1 MKKETFIVII
11 LIITFIK
18 GCQYL
23 GKEFHPPSKPSNN
36 VYISEVDVSKGV
48 DRVKNQNKF
57 YNLMISLHP
66 EIEQELTKVLKQKFG
81 NKTVNIET
89 VNLDGLLDEMPIFT
103 DIFFRYMIT
112 APDEEFFHS
121 FYVEYDH
128 MKKSGSCKAT
138 IPSREDAKETA
149 EAKYNLVVAAR
160 ERPYTFK
167 PVSDK
172 EMERI
177 MTKVIKN
184 YAEKGYS
191 IPNLQAFL
199 TNGGRYLS
207 DSERCQTQIHFFESL
222 LSLPKKESVMVLRV
236 TLGDSLK

>member
-11 LIITFIK
+11 LIITFMK
-18 GCQYL
+18 ACQYFE
-23 GKEFHPPSKPSNN
+23 KEATIPSKLNN
-36 VYISEVDVSKGV
+36 TIYVSEADISKGV

-66 EIEQELTKVLKQKFG
+66 EIEQELSKVLKQKFG
-81 NKTVNIET
+81 NRAVNIET

-103 DIFFRYMIT
+103 DIFFRYMIK

-121 FYVEYDH
+121 FYVEYAH
-128 MKKSGSCKAT
+128 MKKNGSCKAA
-138 IPSREDAKETA
+138 IPSPEDAKETA
-149 EAKYNLVVAAR
+149 EAKYNLVMAAR

-184 YAEKGYS
+184 YAKKGYN
-191 IPNLQAFL
+191 IANLKAFL

-207 DSERCQTQIHFFESL
+207 EFERCQTQIHFFEIL
-222 LSLPKKESVMVLRV
+222 LSLPKKESVTVLRV

>member
-1 MKKETFIVII
+1 MKKETFIIII

-23 GKEFHPPSKPSNN
+23 EKEFHLPSKPNN
-36 VYISEVDVSKGV
+36 TVYISEVDVSKGV

-57 YNLMISLHP
+57 YNLVISLHP
-66 EIEQELTKVLKQKFG
+66 EIEQELSKVLKQKFG
-81 NKTVNIET
+81 NKTVDIET
-89 VNLDGLLDEMPIFT
+89 VNLDGLLDEMPIFN
-103 DIFFRYMIT
+103 DILFHYLIK

-128 MKKSGSCKAT
+128 MKKNGCKAT
-138 IPSREDAKETA
+138 IPSTEDAKETA

-184 YAEKGYS
+184 YAKKGYD
-191 IPNLQAFL
+191 IENLQAYF
-199 TNGGRYLS
+199 TDGGRYLS
-207 DSERCQTQIHFFESL
+207 DFERCQTQIHFFESL
-222 LSLPKKESVMVLRV
+222 LSLPKKESVIILRH
-236 TLGDSLK
+236 TLSGN